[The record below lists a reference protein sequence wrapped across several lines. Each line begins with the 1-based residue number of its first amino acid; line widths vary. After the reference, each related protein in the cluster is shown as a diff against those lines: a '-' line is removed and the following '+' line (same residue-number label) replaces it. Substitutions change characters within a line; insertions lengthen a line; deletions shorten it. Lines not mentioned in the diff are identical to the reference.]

1 MDAAVRTPGRL
12 ASRVVAAA
20 SVAYVLLVLA
30 VTLLPAPWP
39 SDVTESPGGVL
50 NLANWFAEETWS
62 RGFNRD
68 FMLNVLMFVP
78 IGIIAGRYVRPWWL
92 RILAP
97 IALTF
102 AIEVIQLPLPDRI
115 SDPRDIVANTLGAIV
130 GILAMWIV
138 TAYRR
143 DRSARESVSF

>member
-20 SVAYVLLVLA
+20 SIAYVLLVLA

-50 NLANWFAEETWS
+50 DLANWFSDETWS
-62 RGFNRD
+62 RGINRD
-68 FMLNVLMFVP
+68 FVLNVVMFVP
-78 IGIIAGRYVRPWWL
+78 IGLIAGRYLRPWWL

-97 IALTF
+97 ILLTF
-102 AIEVIQLPLPDRI
+102 TIEVIQLPLPDRI
-115 SDPRDIVANTLGAIV
+115 SDPRDVTANTLGAIV

-138 TAYRR
+138 RAYQR
-143 DRSARESVSF
+143 DRRARETDSF